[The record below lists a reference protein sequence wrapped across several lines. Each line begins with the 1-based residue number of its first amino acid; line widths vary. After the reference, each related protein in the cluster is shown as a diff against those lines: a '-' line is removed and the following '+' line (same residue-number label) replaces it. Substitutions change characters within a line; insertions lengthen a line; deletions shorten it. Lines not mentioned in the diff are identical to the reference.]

1 MWRRSVSIMLSGDAN
16 VALYFHPTKGRAT
29 FQSAPA
35 VFRTMVFATL
45 KNMSALQSDS
55 YRMKFK
61 SPRASSLSEIVLLIC
76 ISCVLAPATLL
87 AEPSDETSRA
97 LALQPRYNYNFID
110 FITWLDGAAKERGIP
125 GAALGIVTREGI
137 HTMRTWGVRE
147 AGTSNRVGV
156 NSVFRI
162 ASMSKTFAGAATAI
176 LVNEQQ
182 ESWDTLLSDYFP
194 GMTLGSATS
203 SNTISLR
210 HIVSHSTG
218 LMPHSYSN
226 MLDAGVDYGNIKE
239 KFNQIPTVCVPGECY
254 GYQNVVF
261 SLVGDVIE
269 QRSGESY
276 AHYLEDRIFKPL
288 GMENASIGLDA
299 YEQAESVTSPHRKVR
314 GAWRPT
320 STNAAYYSVAPA
332 SGINASLMDMTQWLR
347 ANLGG
352 FPDVLP
358 PELLAEMHSPVIDTP
373 YGNYFNRWSGLEKAY
388 YGIGW
393 RVMDFRGTRVVHHGG
408 GVRGYRS
415 EMVFVP
421 EANIGMVLMFN
432 AESNLANDVVPNFL
446 DDLLVLAVGSAE

>member
-1 MWRRSVSIMLSGDAN
+1 M
-16 VALYFHPTKGRAT
+16 GRGI

-35 VFRTMVFATL
+35 VLSTAGFLATHRM
-45 KNMSALQSDS
+45 NSALQSDS
-55 YRMKFK
+55 YSIKLK
-61 SPRASSLSEIVLLIC
+61 SLRACSLRELLLLV
-76 ISCVLAPATLL
+76 CVACFLAPASLL
-87 AEPSDETSRA
+87 AEPSDEGSRA
-97 LALQPRYNYNFID
+97 PTSQPRYNYNFID

-176 LVNEQQ
+176 LVNEEQ

-194 GMTLGSATS
+194 GMTLGSS
-203 SNTISLR
+203 NRSNTISLR
-210 HIVSHSTG
+210 HVVSHSTG

-239 KFNQIPTVCVPGECY
+239 KFNQIPTVCTPGDCY

-269 QRSGESY
+269 QQSGDSY
-276 AHYLEDRIFKPL
+276 AHYLEEKIFIPL
-288 GMENASIGLDA
+288 GMENASIGLEA
-299 YEQAESVTSPHRKVR
+299 YQQSESVTSPHRKVR
-314 GAWRPT
+314 GGWRPT

-352 FPDVLP
+352 FPEVLP

-421 EANIGMVLMFN
+421 DANIGMVLMFN

-446 DDLLVLAVGSAE
+446 DDLLVSTVDFSK

>member
-1 MWRRSVSIMLSGDAN
+1 MKLMLSR
-16 VALYFHPTKGRAT
+16 VR
-29 FQSAPA
+29 
-35 VFRTMVFATL
+35 FRRRL
-45 KNMSALQSDS
+45 
-55 YRMKFK
+55 
-61 SPRASSLSEIVLLIC
+61 LLIFS
-76 ISCVLAPATLL
+76 IALFGVSGALL
-87 AEPSDETSRA
+87 GAPSDTISQA
-97 LALQPRYNYNFID
+97 SAIQPRYNYNFIE
-110 FITWLDGAAKERGIP
+110 FITWLDTAAKERGIP
-125 GAALGIVTREGI
+125 GVALGIVSSEGI

-147 AGTSNRVGV
+147 VGKSDRVGV

-162 ASMSKTFAGAATAI
+162 ASMSKTFAGAATAL
-176 LVNEQQ
+176 LVTEEH

-194 GMTLGSATS
+194 GMTLGSSTR
-203 SNTISLR
+203 SNSISLR
-210 HIVSHSTG
+210 HVVSHSTG

-239 KFNQIPTVCVPGECY
+239 KFNQIPTVCEPGDCY

-269 QRSGESY
+269 QRSGDSY
-276 AHYLEDRIFKPL
+276 AHYLEEKIFKPL
-288 GMENASIGLDA
+288 GMENASIGLEA
-299 YEQAESVTSPHRKVR
+299 YQQSVSVTSPHRKVR
-314 GAWRPT
+314 SGWRPT

-332 SGINASLMDMTQWLR
+332 SGINASLMDMTLWLR

-352 FPDVLP
+352 FPEVLP

-393 RVMDFRGTRVVHHGG
+393 RVMDFRGTRIVHHGG

-421 EANIGMVLMFN
+421 DANIGMVLMFN
-432 AESNLANDVVPNFL
+432 AESNLANDVVPSFL
-446 DDLLVLAVGSAE
+446 DDLLVSTAGTSD